1 MQWRPKTMPPK
12 DRRATPRFQAKPEC
26 RITSGERSAAI
37 RDLSLEGI
45 FVLDPDPLPVG
56 SEIAFTLRAG
66 HQDISL
72 EGIVRH
78 SVVDVGMG
86 IQFTN
91 LSAVSKRRL
100 IIHIASLVSAPGQI
114 PEP

>member
-1 MQWRPKTMPPK
+1 MPIK
-12 DRRATPRFQAKPEC
+12 DRRATPRFQAKPEN
-26 RITSGERSAAI
+26 RITYGDRSAPI
-37 RDLSLEGI
+37 RDLSLEGV
-45 FVLDPDPLPVG
+45 FVLDPDPLPAG
-56 SEIAFTLRAG
+56 SEIAFTLRAA

-91 LSAVSKRRL
+91 LSAVSRRRL
-100 IIHIASLVSAPGQI
+100 IIHIASLVSAPGQLADA
-114 PEP
+114 